1 MAFLRFLKALRPV
14 FAKEAKGYTKLAA
27 LRFGELPN
35 RQTPLRMLMG
45 FDPGF
50 LPESHSIESSRLKRS
65 KHGRIGSS
73 PCFLII
79 TSTRQ
84 VLPHALTSR

>member
-1 MAFLRFLKALRPV
+1 MAFLRFLKALSPV
-14 FAKEAKGYTKLAA
+14 FAKEAKGYAKPTAFSS
-27 LRFGELPN
+27 RESQG
-35 RQTPLRMLMG
+35 RQTRLRMLMG

-50 LPESHSIESSRLKRS
+50 LPKSHSIESIRLKRT

-79 TSTRQ
+79 ASATQ
-84 VLPHALTSR
+84 VLPHALASR